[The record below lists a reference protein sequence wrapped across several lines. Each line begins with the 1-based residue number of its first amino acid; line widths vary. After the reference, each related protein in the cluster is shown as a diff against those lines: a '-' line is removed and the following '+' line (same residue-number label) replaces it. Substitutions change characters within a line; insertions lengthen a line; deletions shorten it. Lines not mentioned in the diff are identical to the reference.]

1 MKKVFLSIFMMV
13 LTLTVVSAFQ
23 FEQLIKPAALKNV
36 RIKQFEDDGL
46 AHYSYA
52 IHVDDKMYLID
63 PGRNPQPYY
72 DYAKSQNA
80 KIVGVIETHPHADF
94 VSSHLEI
101 HETTGATI
109 YVSKLVGAG
118 YPHQAFDEGDEI
130 QLPRGVK
137 LKAIFTPGHSPDG
150 ISILLEENG
159 KDIAVFTGDTLF
171 IGDVGRPDLRE
182 SAGSIMAKREELARM
197 MYKSTREKFMVL
209 DDDVSVYP
217 AHGAGSLCGKA
228 MSDANTSTIGAE
240 KLTNY
245 ALQEMSEDE
254 FVGLLLQDQP
264 FIPKYFPYDVGVN
277 KEGAKAYHKALNAVI
292 RLEEN
297 YTPDGN
303 AIVIDGRNQG
313 DFKNSHIPG
322 AVNIMNG
329 AKFETWLG
337 SILAPGS
344 SFYLVADNEEN
355 LKELVAKTAKIGY
368 EPFIKG
374 AFIYT
379 GKDGDKMSFFDKEE
393 FDKNPEAFTIVD
405 IRNVGEY
412 ADGKVFDSAIN
423 IPLPELKDRV
433 GEIPTDKPIVVH
445 CGTGYRSAAGSSII
459 QNALKNVEVL
469 DMSSF
474 IKEYNKK

>member
-1 MKKVFLSIFMMV
+1 MKKSMLSIFMMI
-13 LTLTVVSAFQ
+13 LSLSVVSAFQ
-23 FEQLIKPAALKNV
+23 FEQLIKPAETKNV
-36 RIKQFEDDGL
+36 KIKQFEDDGL

-52 IHVDDKMYLID
+52 IHVEGEMYLID

-72 DYAKSQNA
+72 DYARSQGA

-101 HETTGATI
+101 HKTTGATI
-109 YVSKLVGAG
+109 FVSRLVDAG
-118 YPHQAFDEGDEI
+118 YPHQTFDEGDVI
-130 QLPRGVK
+130 QLAHNVK

-159 KDIAVFTGDTLF
+159 KDVAVFTGDTLF

-197 MYKSTREKFMVL
+197 MYKSTREKLMVL

-245 ALQEMSEDE
+245 ALQEMSEEE
-254 FVGLLLQDQP
+254 FVALLLLDQP
-264 FIPKYFPYDVGVN
+264 FIPKYFPYNVGVN
-277 KEGAKAYHKALNAVI
+277 KEGAESYQKALNTVPRLTNNFRTDESAVI
-292 RLEEN
+292 
-297 YTPDGN
+297 
-303 AIVIDGRNQG
+303 IDGRKQG

-322 AVNIMNG
+322 AINIMNG

-337 SILAPGS
+337 SIIAPNTS
-344 SFYLVADNEEN
+344 YYLVADNEEN
-355 LKELVAKTAKIGY
+355 LEELIAKTAKIGY

-374 AFIYT
+374 GFVYT
-379 GKDGDKMSFFDKEE
+379 ETDGDKMSFFNKEE
-393 FDKNPEAFTIVD
+393 FDKNPEGFTIID

-412 ADGKVFDSAIN
+412 ADGKVFETAIN
-423 IPLPELKDRV
+423 IPLSELRDRT

-459 QNALKNVEVL
+459 HNALKNTKVL

-474 IKEYNKK
+474 IIEYKEN